1 MKAKHSYLAV
11 NKTRPGYFRS
21 EILKIFLQQ
30 IVKYRYIAKLAL
42 ELEPEPPEQN
52 GTAPDTTLDTGTSIR
67 FITNAFD
74 KNQTRFSLSW
84 AINQSSWATPLLL
97 QSINK
102 NSLLNSGRRISEL
115 WKLSPRP
122 EANSFQTINQDQLH
136 HWFYQPVPTQ
146 SCRRGGRG
154 GGRTKTQTNNRQEFL
169 LPDNQTAGPTLDM
182 VDGAPSGLWPLALT
196 LLVPNAVHQLA

>member
-21 EILKIFLQQ
+21 EILKIFFATNCKVPVQC
-30 IVKYRYIAKLAL
+30 KAGAGAGAGAAGAKW
-42 ELEPEPPEQN
+42 N
-52 GTAPDTTLDTGTSIR
+52 GSTTMNIGTSIR

-74 KNQTRFSLSW
+74 KNKTLFSLSS
-84 AINQSSWATPLLL
+84 AINQSRWATPFWF